1 MFKEGDVVWAKI
13 SGYPWWPSYID
24 KQIKLDTYKVLFLG
38 EISHQILTKDKIK
51 DWAQNYKDIVD
62 KIKQN
67 KRTMKFFASVELG
80 NNIKAG
86 VITIDEHNLFIS
98 NCCSH
103 NKQISEEELKEFIE
117 YYKKRKEYNG
127 IITIYKKQ
135 LGNLFD
141 IVIYKKQLTEDLF
154 GNQIE
159 VEISNIDIEKKRRKL
174 KSKGNSDNNNTDD
187 TNHSKGSTVSTE
199 KKEKKH
205 LNFTK
210 ELIDIGKE
218 RQKVDDSLNVIYST
232 LKKLDCIKD
241 ICPHLAFNSKIKGSM
256 QVKQEVLLLLEFISS
271 VYQVPFEISSS
282 LNSLLVQ
289 FKNID
294 INYKK

>member
-1 MFKEGDVVWAKI
+1 MFKEGDIVWAKI

-62 KIKQN
+62 KIKIN
-67 KRTMKFFASVELG
+67 KKTMKFFASVELG

-86 VITIDEHNLFIS
+86 VITIEEHNLFIS
-98 NCCSH
+98 NCCSKS
-103 NKQISEEELKEFIE
+103 KQISEEGLKEFIE
-117 YYKKRKEYNG
+117 YYKKKKEYNG
-127 IITIYKKQ
+127 TITIYKKQ
-135 LGNLFD
+135 LGNLFN
-141 IVIYKKQLTEDLF
+141 IVINKKQLTEDLF
-154 GNQIE
+154 GNQLE
-159 VEISNIDIEKKRRKL
+159 VAIEKRRRK
-174 KSKGNSDNNNTDD
+174 SNGKGSSENNNTDD
-187 TNHSKGSTVSTE
+187 TNQSKGSEVSTE

-218 RQKVDDSLNVIYST
+218 QQKVDDNLNMIYST

-241 ICPHLAFNSKIKGSM
+241 ICPNLAFNSKIEGSM
-256 QVKQEVLLLLEFISS
+256 QVKQEILLLLEFIAS

-282 LNSLLVQ
+282 LNRLLVQ